1 MNISQDGKVAHATVI
16 NIAFHK
22 KNRDNFRVCG
32 RRPCVQN
39 AILKAARA
47 DYGADLCMR

>member
-16 NIAFHK
+16 NIALHK